1 MTLDRPQGCR
11 IVYENGYR
19 LNIGIVLCN
28 DDRRLFWARRVS
40 HDGWQFPQGGLQ
52 RSETL
57 EQALYRE
64 LYEEVGL
71 RPEHVKVLG
80 CTSDWLYYDLPRH
93 MRRAPRRKGFRGQKQ
108 KWFLLRF
115 VGEESC
121 IKLDCSGRPEFDEW
135 RWVEF
140 WDPLAQI
147 VEFKRDVY
155 QRALSELEPLLYASA
170 EARQA

>member
-1 MTLDRPQGCR
+1 
-11 IVYENGYR
+11 VYENGYR

-28 DDRRLFWARRVS
+28 DADRLFWARRIN
-40 HDGWQFPQGGLQ
+40 HDGWQFPQGGL
-52 RSETL
+52 RCTESPE
-57 EQALYRE
+57 EALYRE

-71 RPEHVKVLG
+71 RPEHVRVLG
-80 CTSDWLYYDLPRH
+80 CTSDWLCYDLPLH

-115 VGEESC
+115 VGADAS
-121 IKLDCSGRPEFDEW
+121 IRLDCSGRPEFDEW

-140 WDPLAQI
+140 WDPVKQI

-155 QRALSELEPLLYASA
+155 QRALSELEPLLSDA
-170 EARQA
+170 EAGRRA

>member
-1 MTLDRPQGCR
+1 MLDRPQGRR

-28 DDRRLFWARRVS
+28 DDGRLFWARRVS

-71 RPEHVKVLG
+71 RPEHVEVLG
-80 CTSDWLYYDLPRH
+80 CTNDWLYYDLPQH

-155 QRALSELEPLLYASA
+155 QRALTEFEPLLSASA